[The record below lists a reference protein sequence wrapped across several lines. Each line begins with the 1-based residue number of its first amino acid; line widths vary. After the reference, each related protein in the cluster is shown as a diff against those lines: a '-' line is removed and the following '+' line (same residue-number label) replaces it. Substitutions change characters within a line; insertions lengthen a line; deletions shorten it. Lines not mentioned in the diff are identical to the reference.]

1 MRGKVSSVVSE
12 KGDGQA
18 SLHTHCAVAQVPT
31 KVAVSIKAVPTKL
44 ARAIN
49 LLAHGD
55 ENGDLLIGDVFP
67 KPEEGATEAAAEA

>member
-1 MRGKVSSVVSE
+1 M
-12 KGDGQA
+12 
-18 SLHTHCAVAQVPT
+18 PT

-49 LLAHGD
+49 LLAQGD

-67 KPEEGATEAAAEA
+67 KAEEAAPEAAAEA